1 MSKFCKKCGTEIRD
15 EVEFCPKCGAS
26 QIRVNTNVGS
36 AGGYVNQGPQLN
48 PQVSANR
55 GGSNG
60 NSQNIIIAVVAVIAV
75 IVGAFFIVFNGNVD
89 EVKSSLN
96 IGTKQETTTTATTAQ
111 PPTAL
116 GVTKEKIADFVNRK
130 DSLDV
135 EIGAVAADVN
145 SYLGTHRDF
154 RGADAGR
161 IIDKAK
167 ATLDKVE
174 STKKEIEQATFKP
187 EDEALKKALISV
199 LDCEVG
205 RIRGLYK
212 GMLDSKN
219 NGDYSI
225 GFKEGTAAA
234 YRYDDENAKLN
245 SVYKK

>member
-1 MSKFCKKCGTEIRD
+1 MSKFCKKCGVEIRD

-26 QIRVNTNVGS
+26 QGAQAPNDVMVNPQIVN
-36 AGGYVNQGPQLN
+36 ANQG
-48 PQVSANR
+48 S
-55 GGSNG
+55 SDG
-60 NSQNIIIAVVAVIAV
+60 NKENIIIVALVVVAMLL
-75 IVGAFFIVFNGNVD
+75 GTFFIVFNGNVD
-89 EVKSSLN
+89 EVKSALN

-111 PPTAL
+111 PPTAA

-145 SYLGTHRDF
+145 SYLGTHKDF

-167 ATLDKVE
+167 AVLDKVE

-187 EDEALKKALISV
+187 EDEAVKKALISV
-199 LDCEVG
+199 LDCELG